1 NTAFAAL
8 HVVTPNGPS
17 LQHMIAQAAPGDVI
31 EISGG
36 NYAGNFIVDK
46 PLTLQGRE
54 NAILDGEGNGDVIRV
69 RAEDVI
75 IRDLTIKNAGRN
87 LTYMNAGVFVEK
99 TAVRFQLVNN
109 RIDTSGFGV
118 WLDACKDASIIGN
131 KVNGHE
137 DVRSQDRGNGIH
149 LYAVSGAQVIGNEIW
164 HARDGIYI
172 DTSNDNVLRDNIIH
186 DLRYGIHY
194 MYSHHNRVEGN
205 RTYRT
210 RTGYALMQS
219 HHLEVFNNY
228 SHEDQNYG
236 ILLNFITYSV
246 IAGNVVENARMGTSP
261 GGGGDIGG
269 AEGKALFVYN
279 SLFNEVHDNIFT
291 RSDIGIHLTAG
302 SEDNFVWHNSFIN
315 NHVQVKYVA
324 TREQEWSRDGR
335 GNFWSDYLG
344 WDRNADGIGD
354 RPYEPNDAV
363 DKLLWRYPTAR
374 ILMNSPAV
382 EILHW
387 VQQYFPVMRP
397 QGVRDSTPL
406 MQPPQ
411 TASDPT

>member
-1 NTAFAAL
+1 
-8 HVVTPNGPS
+8 
-17 LQHMIAQAAPGDVI
+17 
-31 EISGG
+31 
-36 NYAGNFIVDK
+36 
-46 PLTLQGRE
+46 
-54 NAILDGEGNGDVIRV
+54 
-69 RAEDVI
+69 
-75 IRDLTIKNAGRN
+75 
-87 LTYMNAGVFVEK
+87 
-99 TAVRFQLVNN
+99 
-109 RIDTSGFGV
+109 
-118 WLDACKDASIIGN
+118 
-131 KVNGHE
+131 
-137 DVRSQDRGNGIH
+137 
-149 LYAVSGAQVIGNEIW
+149 
-164 HARDGIYI
+164 
-172 DTSNDNVLRDNIIH
+172 
-186 DLRYGIHY
+186 
-194 MYSHHNRVEGN
+194 
-205 RTYRT
+205 
-210 RTGYALMQS
+210 MQS

-246 IAGNVVENARMGTSP
+246 IAGNVVENARRGTSP